1 MYGEALGAVD
11 VETLEVMDGNS
22 VLSLREN
29 LGLDSVG
36 SEGGGGQASVEGK
49 MMEEW
54 GG

>member
-29 LGLDSVG
+29 LGLDSVE